1 MKINKWKFITW
12 TSLCQLPVY
21 HLFISTAKIIKTS
34 RFYQHMKIHNSNEKL
49 MKCWDKQNWQKIF
62 GSESQYQ
69 VEIGH
74 KISQLS
80 ECMTSAVKTYIQ
92 SRNFP
97 IKHHYLLKVLKVLMY
112 EKRYSVRSI
121 PLKVVTQNNIAVI
134 CRNIYFYFILILSI
148 LCTCV

>member
-21 HLFISTAKIIKTS
+21 HLFISTEKIIKTS
-34 RFYQHMKIHNSNEKL
+34 RLYQDIKIHNSNEKL

-69 VEIGH
+69 LEIGH
-74 KISQLS
+74 QISQLS

-97 IKHHYLLKVLKVLMY
+97 IKYHYLLKVLKVLMY
-112 EKRYSVRSI
+112 EKRYSVRSSI
-121 PLKVVTQNNIAVI
+121 PLKVVIEHKIILRWFVET
-134 CRNIYFYFILILSI
+134 FIFISS
-148 LCTCV
+148 

>member
-1 MKINKWKFITW
+1 MKIYNLNKLVSAPSISSIYFNREDYQYIKI
-12 TSLCQLPVY
+12 LPR
-21 HLFISTAKIIKTS
+21 HEDT
-34 RFYQHMKIHNSNEKL
+34 HNSNEKL

-74 KISQLS
+74 QISQLS

-97 IKHHYLLKVLKVLMY
+97 IKYHYLLKVLKVLMY
-112 EKRYSVRSI
+112 EKRYSVHSSI
-121 PLKVVTQNNIAVI
+121 PLKVVIEHKIILRWFVET
-134 CRNIYFYFILILSI
+134 FIFISS
-148 LCTCV
+148 

>member
-1 MKINKWKFITW
+1 MKIYNLNKLVSAPSISSVYFNREDYQDFKI
-12 TSLCQLPVY
+12 LPR
-21 HLFISTAKIIKTS
+21 HEDT
-34 RFYQHMKIHNSNEKL
+34 HNSNEKL

-74 KISQLS
+74 QISQLS

-97 IKHHYLLKVLKVLMY
+97 IKYHYLLKVLKVLMY
-112 EKRYSVRSI
+112 EKSYSVCSCI
-121 PLKVVTQNNIAVI
+121 PLKVVIEHKIILRWFVET
-134 CRNIYFYFILILSI
+134 FIFISS
-148 LCTCV
+148 

>member
-1 MKINKWKFITW
+1 MKIYNLNKLVSAPSI
-12 TSLCQLPVY
+12 SSI
-21 HLFISTAKIIKTS
+21 ISTEKIIKTS

-121 PLKVVTQNNIAVI
+121 PLKVVIEHKIILRWFVET
-134 CRNIYFYFILILSI
+134 FIFISS
-148 LCTCV
+148 

>member
-1 MKINKWKFITW
+1 MKIYNLNKLVSAPSISSIYFNREDYQDIKI
-12 TSLCQLPVY
+12 LPR
-21 HLFISTAKIIKTS
+21 HEDT
-34 RFYQHMKIHNSNEKL
+34 HNSNEKL

-74 KISQLS
+74 QISQLS

-97 IKHHYLLKVLKVLMY
+97 IKYHYLLKVLKVLMY
-112 EKRYSVRSI
+112 EPAWKAWGCESCLTRLRQAYWALLGPSWSFLLLLGPSGRYLAL
-121 PLKVVTQNNIAVI
+121 P
-134 CRNIYFYFILILSI
+134 
-148 LCTCV
+148 

>member
-21 HLFISTAKIIKTS
+21 HLFISTVKIIKAS
-34 RFYQHMKIHNSNEKL
+34 RFYQHMKMKIHNSNEKL

-112 EKRYSVRSI
+112 EKRYSVRTI
-121 PLKVVTQNNIAVI
+121 PLKVVIEHKIILRWFVET
-134 CRNIYFYFILILSI
+134 FIFISS
-148 LCTCV
+148 

>member
-1 MKINKWKFITW
+1 MKIYNLNKLVSAPSISSIYFNREDYQDIKI
-12 TSLCQLPVY
+12 LPR
-21 HLFISTAKIIKTS
+21 HEDT
-34 RFYQHMKIHNSNEKL
+34 HNSNEKL

-74 KISQLS
+74 QISQLS

-97 IKHHYLLKVLKVLMY
+97 IKYHYLLKVLKVLMY
-112 EKRYSVRSI
+112 EKRYSVRSSI
-121 PLKVVTQNNIAVI
+121 PLKVVIEHKIILRWFVKT
-134 CRNIYFYFILILSI
+134 FIFISS
-148 LCTCV
+148 

>member
-1 MKINKWKFITW
+1 MKIYNLNKLVSAPSISSIYFNREDYQDIKI
-12 TSLCQLPVY
+12 LPR
-21 HLFISTAKIIKTS
+21 HEDT
-34 RFYQHMKIHNSNEKL
+34 HNSNEKL

-74 KISQLS
+74 QISQLS

-97 IKHHYLLKVLKVLMY
+97 IKYHYLLKVLKVLMY
-112 EKRYSVRSI
+112 EKRYSVRSSI
-121 PLKVVTQNNIAVI
+121 PLKVVIEHKIILRWFVET
-134 CRNIYFYFILILSI
+134 FIFISS
-148 LCTCV
+148 

>member
-21 HLFISTAKIIKTS
+21 HLFISTANIIKTS
-34 RFYQHMKIHNSNEKL
+34 RLYQDIKIHNSNEKL

-74 KISQLS
+74 QISQLS

-97 IKHHYLLKVLKVLMY
+97 IKYHYLLKVLKVLMY
-112 EKRYSVRSI
+112 EKRYSVRSSI
-121 PLKVVTQNNIAVI
+121 PLKVVIEHKIILRWFVET
-134 CRNIYFYFILILSI
+134 FIFISS
-148 LCTCV
+148 

>member
-1 MKINKWKFITW
+1 MKIYNLNKLVSAPSISSIYFNREDYQDIKI
-12 TSLCQLPVY
+12 LPR
-21 HLFISTAKIIKTS
+21 HEDT
-34 RFYQHMKIHNSNEKL
+34 HNSNEKL

-74 KISQLS
+74 QISQLS

-97 IKHHYLLKVLKVLMY
+97 IKYHYLLEVLKVLMY
-112 EKRYSVRSI
+112 EKRYSVHSSI
-121 PLKVVTQNNIAVI
+121 PLKVVIEHKIILRWFVKT
-134 CRNIYFYFILILSI
+134 FIFISS
-148 LCTCV
+148 

>member
-1 MKINKWKFITW
+1 MKIYNLNKLVSAPSISSIYFNREDYQDIKI
-12 TSLCQLPVY
+12 LPR
-21 HLFISTAKIIKTS
+21 HEDT
-34 RFYQHMKIHNSNEKL
+34 HNSNEKL

-74 KISQLS
+74 QISQLS

-97 IKHHYLLKVLKVLMY
+97 IKYHYLLKVLKVLMY
-112 EKRYSVRSI
+112 EMKKAT
-121 PLKVVTQNNIAVI
+121 PCAAV
-134 CRNIYFYFILILSI
+134 FP
-148 LCTCV
+148 

>member
-1 MKINKWKFITW
+1 MKIYNLNKLVSAPSISSIYFNREDYQDIKI
-12 TSLCQLPVY
+12 LPR
-21 HLFISTAKIIKTS
+21 HEDT
-34 RFYQHMKIHNSNEKL
+34 HNSNEKL

-74 KISQLS
+74 QISQLS

-97 IKHHYLLKVLKVLMY
+97 IKYHYLLKVLKVLMY
-112 EKRYSVRSI
+112 EKRYSVRSCI
-121 PLKVVTQNNIAVI
+121 PLKVVIEHKIILRWFVET
-134 CRNIYFYFILILSI
+134 FIFISS
-148 LCTCV
+148 

>member
-1 MKINKWKFITW
+1 MKIYNLNKLV
-12 TSLCQLPVY
+12 SAPS
-21 HLFISTAKIIKTS
+21 ISSIYFNSEDYQDIK
-34 RFYQHMKIHNSNEKL
+34 HMKMKIHNSNEKL

-121 PLKVVTQNNIAVI
+121 PLKVVIEHKIILRWFVET
-134 CRNIYFYFILILSI
+134 FIFISS
-148 LCTCV
+148 

>member
-1 MKINKWKFITW
+1 MKIYNLNKLVSAPSISSIYFNREDYQDIKI
-12 TSLCQLPVY
+12 LPR
-21 HLFISTAKIIKTS
+21 HEDT
-34 RFYQHMKIHNSNEKL
+34 HNSNEKL

-74 KISQLS
+74 QISQLS

-97 IKHHYLLKVLKVLMY
+97 IKYHYLLEVLKVLMY
-112 EKRYSVRSI
+112 EKRYSVRSSI
-121 PLKVVTQNNIAVI
+121 PLKVVIEHKIILRWFVET
-134 CRNIYFYFILILSI
+134 FIFISS
-148 LCTCV
+148 